1 MNYKYKVYGLGNSL
15 LDYEYLVQ
23 DSMLDEL
30 EIKKGTMLLNEF
42 DKHQEIHKFIKDN
55 AEIQKIVPG
64 GSVANSIYS
73 MSQFNS
79 NVCFTGKVS
88 NDQTGKTFVESLN
101 SSNVTTK
108 VSEINDSTS
117 GECLVLIT
125 PDNERTMNTYL
136 GSSSLLCEEDIS
148 ERLISDSKYLLIEGY
163 LVSGQ
168 STLNSCM
175 HAIAL
180 AAKLNRKIVITL
192 SDPNIVNFF
201 HDEIQNVINKNMDMI
216 FCNEQE
222 ALNISKSNNIDEAIT
237 FLKKYTD
244 KLIVT
249 LGRKGVVYIDNHN
262 MLKIDGHDVQSKDF
276 TGAGDMFLGA
286 FMHMFDEDKNNIN
299 ESLTFANLCASKII
313 QVYGAKFDDKSEYQ
327 KLINRFNN

>member
-15 LDYEYLVQ
+15 LDYEYVVK
-23 DSMLDEL
+23 DSMLKEL

-42 DKHQEIHKFIKDN
+42 DKHQEIHSFIKDN
-55 AEIQKIVPG
+55 AKIQKVVPG

-73 MSQFNS
+73 MSQFKS

-88 NDQTGKTFVESLN
+88 NDQTGETFVESLN
-101 SSNVTTK
+101 KANVTTNI
-108 VSEINDSTS
+108 SQIDDSTS

-136 GSSSLLCEEDIS
+136 GSSSLLCKEDIS
-148 ERLISDSKYLLIEGY
+148 ENLISDSKYLLIEGY

-168 STLNSCM
+168 STLNSCF
-175 HAIAL
+175 HAIKL
-180 AAKLNRKIVITL
+180 ATKMNRKIAITL
-192 SDPNIVNFF
+192 SDPNIVSFF
-201 HDEIQNVINKNMDMI
+201 HAEILDVIKNNMDII

-222 ALNISKSNNIDEAIT
+222 ALNMSKSNDIDEAIS
-237 FLKKYTD
+237 FLKKYTN

-249 LGRKGVVYIDNHN
+249 LGRKGVMYIENDNI
-262 MLKIDGHDVQSKDF
+262 LKIDGHEVQSKDF

-286 FMHMFDEDKNNIN
+286 FMHMFDEEKNNIN
-299 ESLTFANLCASKII
+299 ESLAFANLCASKVI
-313 QVYGAKFDDKSEYQ
+313 QVYGAKLDDKSKYQ
-327 KLINRFNN
+327 ELIDRFNN